1 MRVPTIRLVLA
12 AALLALAGGA
22 TTLAFPAGASPSGG
36 GCYLYGAA
44 KFSHGPNTT
53 SHAFTYTFSGVLTS
67 CESNPAGPSLG
78 KIATLVPAKGSGT
91 CASNT
96 SSGTAL
102 VNWTDRSTT
111 IVSYTTQSVGAEV
124 VLQGKVIASYKVGKK
139 TYRTTRDKGDAAFGD
154 LTFDASPQECTGSGV
169 KSAAIAGAAGLYS
182 TS

>member
-1 MRVPTIRLVLA
+1 MRVPSRLALA
-12 AALLALAGGA
+12 AASAAIASGGA
-22 TTLAFPAGASPSGG
+22 TLALPAGASPNGG

-44 KFSHGPNTT
+44 KFSNGPNTS

-67 CESNPAGPSLG
+67 CASNPAGPALG

-91 CASNT
+91 CANNT

-102 VNWTDRSTT
+102 VTWTDRSTT
-111 IVSYTTQSVGAEV
+111 IVSYTTQSVGADV
-124 VLQGKVIASYKVGKK
+124 VLQGKVLASYKVGKK
-139 TYRTTRDKGDAAFGD
+139 TYRTTRDKGDTALGD